1 MPRIQDGWK
10 RCSLSMGD
18 LFWYPMPMTVVLEAY
33 FLVILILPGISP
45 FFFFFFLF
53 FLFFFF
59 FVYFFTEKSTRNF
72 SFSQVLKTAELQVAG
87 NLGQAAVVA
96 VVAFRAR
103 CLGPG
108 GQTSGLIPT
117 SAAPRTRRDFALL
130 GFGRKVAGLSWSCW
144 STHTQYIYNIYI
156 I

>member
-1 MPRIQDGWK
+1 MQSKHGGSFLISHAYDRCFGSILSCDSDTPRNITI
-10 RCSLSMGD
+10 LSSSSSSSS
-18 LFWYPMPMTVVLEAY
+18 F
-33 FLVILILPGISP
+33 I
-45 FFFFFFLF
+45 
-53 FLFFFF
+53 
-59 FVYFFTEKSTRNF
+59 FFTEKSTRNF

-130 GFGRKVAGLSWSCW
+130 GFSRKVAGLS
-144 STHTQYIYNIYI
+144 
-156 I
+156 